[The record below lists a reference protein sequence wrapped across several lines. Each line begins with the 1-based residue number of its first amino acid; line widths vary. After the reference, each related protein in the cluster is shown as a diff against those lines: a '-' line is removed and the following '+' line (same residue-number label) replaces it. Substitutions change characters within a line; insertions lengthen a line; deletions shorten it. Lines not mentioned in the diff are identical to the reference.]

1 MSLPN
6 CSACAATCWIA
17 TTSCPCST
25 PPPGWGTWRTC
36 WNGCWPRGLGSLRLL
51 SQSQHHRL
59 ECLSGRLRAFSAAT
73 LQTGSGEAL
82 IEAGTF
88 YLAPVRILGIP
99 MFTVL
104 LTTLAGRHDAARREL
119 LARLV
124 ERLGREGIALA
135 ASAR

>member
-1 MSLPN
+1 
-6 CSACAATCWIA
+6 
-17 TTSCPCST
+17 
-25 PPPGWGTWRTC
+25 
-36 WNGCWPRGLGSLRLL
+36 
-51 SQSQHHRL
+51 
-59 ECLSGRLRAFSAAT
+59 LRAFSAAT

-88 YLAPVRILGIP
+88 LLAPGRILGIP
-99 MFTVL
+99 TFTVL
-104 LTTLAGRHDAARREL
+104 LTALAGRHDAARWEL

>member
-1 MSLPN
+1 
-6 CSACAATCWIA
+6 
-17 TTSCPCST
+17 
-25 PPPGWGTWRTC
+25 
-36 WNGCWPRGLGSLRLL
+36 
-51 SQSQHHRL
+51 
-59 ECLSGRLRAFSAAT
+59 
-73 LQTGSGEAL
+73 
-82 IEAGTF
+82 
-88 YLAPVRILGIP
+88 